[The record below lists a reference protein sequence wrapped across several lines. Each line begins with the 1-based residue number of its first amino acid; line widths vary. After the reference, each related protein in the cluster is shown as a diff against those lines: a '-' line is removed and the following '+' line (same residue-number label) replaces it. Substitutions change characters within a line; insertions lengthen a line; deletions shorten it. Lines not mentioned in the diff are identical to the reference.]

1 MANSKY
7 NIQDSCVGDSGSAL
21 MRDEVGS
28 IVPQFSLI
36 GIVSFG
42 PRHVFYDFTFA
53 EKHMRIK

>member
-1 MANSKY
+1 
-7 NIQDSCVGDSGSAL
+7 

-42 PRHVFYDFTFA
+42 PRQVFYDYTIS
-53 EKHMRIK
+53 EKLMILKLCRIYGTQ